1 MKKEKL
7 TVLVIAIAS
16 IGLIIA
22 GMGVPLITNAS
33 NITVPNGAITKEGT
47 YYVYPEQSIVFGENI
62 EWAYI
67 QDNRTSYELRGED
80 ISNHGNYIG
89 NGIDF
94 FDPIQTDGMEGDKP
108 YPVYEVT
115 IQRIDVIP
123 TEDPTTGELIPGY
136 PYYLIS
142 INTTSTDVS
151 VDDEREKTIVFEIE
165 EPEVIETPT
174 PTVTPTVA
182 PTATPTATPVP
193 TATPTVAPTA
203 KPTVTPVPSAT
214 PTVAPTATP
223 SPSATPLN
231 KGKATLTMDS
241 FIYGGKPSEP
251 KVTSNTNDAAKAVI
265 TYKESSAPDST
276 YSKNIPT
283 EVGSYTVKAV
293 LPAKEDFAEVTVTAN
308 FSIKYLPLPKNPYSL
323 DGKAN
328 DKGWYNKSV
337 KLAPPEGYEISIGDR
352 KNFSSDPQSIE
363 GMKTIKAF
371 LRKTETGEMTDGF
384 TITGVKVDPL
394 APKVNNITSGER
406 YFADEYEVKVT
417 EENIVGVSIDGIETE
432 YTEEDGQVTFIVS
445 ADKKTVTKEISIED
459 IAGNITKCQ
468 IIISPEWMKDG
479 IIGNGTYYLEGD
491 EYTFA
496 QGNEWTVSG
505 DATVYAP
512 GTKFYATV
520 EGEYT
525 VSGR

>member
-1 MKKEKL
+1 MKKERAKL
-7 TVLVIAIAS
+7 LIVSGMVLTLIAT
-16 IGLIIA
+16 LIIA
-22 GMGVPLITNAS
+22 PIKSNAVS
-33 NITVPNGAITKEGT
+33 VNIPDGAVGEGT
-47 YYVYPEQSIVFGENI
+47 YYIYPGQTVVFGENI
-62 EWAYI
+62 NWSASGMMDLGVELEPG
-67 QDNRTSYELRGED
+67 SEKYERNQGGSISFWDMFENED
-80 ISNHGNYIG
+80 MY
-89 NGIDF
+89 
-94 FDPIQTDGMEGDKP
+94 TL
-108 YPVYEVT
+108 YTVT
-115 IQRIDVIP
+115 FERI
-123 TEDPTTGELIPGY
+123 TTIETYSPDGELIPEMDMY
-136 PYYLIS
+136 F
-142 INTTSTDVS
+142 VS
-151 VDDEREKTIVFEIE
+151 ATAEATQVAPTNEELDEIIVFETKNP
-165 EPEVIETPT
+165 EPEPVEEE
-174 PTVTPTVA
+174 TPTVA
-182 PTATPTATPVP
+182 PTATPTATPTVAP
-193 TATPTVAPTA
+193 TATPTPTA

-231 KGKATLTMDS
+231 KGKASLTMDS
-241 FIYGGKPSEP
+241 FIYGGKPGEP
-251 KVTSNTNDAAKAVI
+251 KVTSNTNDATKAVI
-265 TYKESSAPDST
+265 TYKESSAPDSA

-293 LPAKEDFAEVTVTAN
+293 LPAKEDFTEVTVTAN

-352 KNFSSDPQSIE
+352 KNFSSNPQSIE
-363 GMKTIKAF
+363 GMKTIKAY

-432 YTEEDGQVTFIVS
+432 YTEEDGQVTFFVS

-459 IAGNITKCQ
+459 IAGNVTKCQ

-496 QGNEWTVSG
+496 QGSEWTVSG